1 MLNLKKNLN
10 LYGSYKMY
18 SQNLWKQLHQLRLW
32 AFIAGFALAL
42 LHQVGGEVHPAIDY
56 IFFGFFVVLVGI
68 PHGAIDHLVEEKYLE
83 MQKKSF
89 FLGRFLLKYVLQILA
104 YGVLWLIMPALSLL
118 LFLLISGWHFGESDM
133 QPAPRHSLWKVNQ
146 MLLGSL
152 VLFYILMREPAFTG
166 DIIYRIT
173 RESHLAR
180 AIWAWAVSNA
190 GWLYGTSAFFLLL
203 TGYFAQRAEPL
214 QWQQSKWVSFLLIM
228 LLIYFLPLL
237 PAFALYFGGWHS
249 LNTFGHMSGFL
260 DNKKSI
266 WQLWKAALPFTLL
279 AIFFLII
286 IAFVWSALFI
296 HIDPLPILFIFIAV
310 ITLPHLLVMNKMFSV
325 R

>member
-1 MLNLKKNLN
+1 
-10 LYGSYKMY
+10 MY
-18 SQNLWKQLHQLRLW
+18 SQNIWKQLPQKRLW
-32 AFIAGFALAL
+32 VFMAGFSLAL
-42 LHQVGGEVHPAIDY
+42 LHQVVGEVHPAIDY
-56 IFFGFFVVLVGI
+56 TFFGFFVLLVGI
-68 PHGAIDHLVEEKYLE
+68 PHGAIDHLVEEKYHAI
-83 MQKKSF
+83 QKKSF
-89 FLGRFLLKYVLQILA
+89 SLGRFLLKYVLQILA
-104 YGVLWLIMPALSLL
+104 YGLLWLIMPALSLL
-118 LFLLISGWHFGESDM
+118 LFLLISAWHFGESDM

-146 MLLGSL
+146 LLLGSL

-166 DIIYRIT
+166 DLIYRIT
-173 RESHLAR
+173 RESNLTQ
-180 AIWAWAVSNA
+180 AIWAWAASNA
-190 GWLYGTSAFFLLL
+190 GWLYGVSAFFLVL

-214 QWQQSKWVSFLLIM
+214 QWQQSKWISFLLIM
-228 LLIYFLPLL
+228 ALIYFLPLL

-260 DNKKSI
+260 DNKKTI

-279 AIFFLII
+279 AIFFLAV
-286 IAFVWSALFI
+286 IAYVWSTLFS